1 MGGCNVVTQL
11 LVHAVTAAWRHTGS
25 GDIQEDTQLG
35 VNHRGGAVRTEYM
48 GTPEVWDT
56 MADMVR
62 LGRVMRGCIM
72 NTVGRVSIA

>member
-1 MGGCNVVTQL
+1 M
-11 LVHAVTAAWRHTGS
+11 
-25 GDIQEDTQLG
+25 
-35 VNHRGGAVRTEYM
+35 RTECM

-72 NTVGRVSIA
+72 NIHCKNKRVVLTQLGYLSCSFTAKECTYKQIS

>member
-1 MGGCNVVTQL
+1 MRAEC
-11 LVHAVTAAWRHTGS
+11 
-25 GDIQEDTQLG
+25 
-35 VNHRGGAVRTEYM
+35 M

-72 NTVGRVSIA
+72 NIGEHNYGGTT